1 VIYNT
6 GSIVIIPFPFTDKAT
21 TKKRPAVVVSNP
33 SYQKRTNH
41 VVLMMITSSKQSAWA
56 LDTPIT
62 DLTLAGLPTPCL
74 IRQKIFTLDERLILA
89 EKGKLSATD
98 FEQLQKNSQQL
109 GTIGL

>member
-1 VIYNT
+1 
-6 GSIVIIPFPFTDKAT
+6 
-21 TKKRPAVVVSNP
+21 
-33 SYQKRTNH
+33 
-41 VVLMMITSSKQSAWA
+41 MMITSSKQSAWA

-74 IRQKIFTLDERLILA
+74 IRQKIFTLDERLILQ
-89 EKGKLSATD
+89 EKGKLSIVD